1 MSTDPYTLRAATAP
15 DVPLLASLIVRSGI
29 ALSKGFYTAEQA
41 QAITSHVFGV
51 DSQLIADG
59 TYYIV
64 EDRNADPV
72 VPVACGGWSRRR
84 TLFGGDQ
91 TKRGADPLLDPATDA
106 ARIRAFFVEP
116 SMARQGLGRR
126 LIEHCS
132 REAYRAGFRSLELA
146 ATMPGVPLYRDAGF
160 TIADEFV
167 ITVGAGVEVP
177 LATMRR
183 PLAPLDGFAVVP
195 TITAAHVLGY
205 NRALDQ
211 IARERRY
218 FGIVEGPPVATSQA
232 FVDAAHIGRG
242 VHLVALNVDDAVV
255 GWCDIARHT
264 RAGFEHC
271 GRLGMG
277 LLPEARGK
285 GVGERLLRAVLR
297 EAKGQAFERVELEV
311 FGSNTKAQ
319 ALYQRLGFIE
329 EGRKVGARKLDDVYD
344 DDVLMVRW
352 LVSPA
357 PRGA

>member
-1 MSTDPYTLRAATAP
+1 MSTDPYILRAATTAE
-15 DVPLLASLIVRSGI
+15 VPLLASLIVRSGI
-29 ALSKGFYTAEQA
+29 ALSEGFYTAEQA

-51 DSQLIADG
+51 DSQLVTDG
-59 TYYIV
+59 TYYLI
-64 EDRNADPV
+64 EDRHADPV

-91 TKRGADPLLDPATDA
+91 TKSGADALLDPDRDA

-116 SMARQGLGRR
+116 SMARRGLGRR
-126 LIEHCS
+126 LMEHSS

-146 ATMPGVPLYRDAGF
+146 ATMPGVPLYRNAGF
-160 TIADEFV
+160 SIVEEFA
-167 ITVGAGVEVP
+167 ITVGDGVQVP
-177 LATMRR
+177 LATMRKT
-183 PLAPLDGFAVVP
+183 LAPLDGFAVVP
-195 TITAAHVLGY
+195 TTTAAHVVGY

-285 GVGERLLRAVLR
+285 GVGESLLRAVLR
-297 EAKGQAFERVELEV
+297 AATHQGFERVELEV
-311 FGSNTKAQ
+311 FGSNSKAQ
-319 ALYQRLGFIE
+319 ALYRRLGFIE
-329 EGRKVGARKLDDVYD
+329 EGRKVGARKLDAVYD

-352 LVSPA
+352 LVA
-357 PRGA
+357 PPV